1 MRNVIEVNGIS
12 KRYRLGKI
20 GADTLVDDFKRLV
33 SKIMGTGDP
42 FDADAEVN
50 AREVKG
56 SSKYVWALKDISFN
70 VEQGSVVGILGRNGA
85 GKSTLLKILS
95 RVAEPTRGSFRIKG
109 RVASLLEVGTGF
121 HPDLSGAENI
131 YLNGAIL
138 GMSRKEIASKYDEIV
153 AFSGVERYIDTPIK
167 KYSSGMKV
175 RLGFAVAAH
184 LEAEILIVDE
194 VLAVGDA
201 EFQSKCL
208 AKMQN
213 VAGDGRTV
221 IFVSHNLSA
230 VRNLCT
236 RGIVIEHGM
245 VAFDGTSADAID
257 AYRGGGAK
265 NTGFVIEVEES
276 ANVPFS
282 FRRAAITTEDGS
294 LKGEYEFAD
303 SVNVVA
309 EIFTR
314 EVRRDSVIGV
324 HLEDATGN
332 TIFVSTSDEAVGFKV
347 ADEADKVSLVKIALP
362 TALLKPGVYFI
373 SLSARGK
380 SDKPYHKL
388 ERCLQFTIG
397 DTRTY
402 RGMKNLYRKTAI
414 VAPEL
419 GWSAA
424 AAFPAN
430 S

>member
-1 MRNVIEVNGIS
+1 MGNVIEVNGIS

-33 SKIMGTGDP
+33 SKVRGKGDP
-42 FDADAEVN
+42 FDANAEVN
-50 AREVKG
+50 ARNVKG
-56 SSKYVWALKDISFN
+56 NSKYVWALKDISFN

-95 RVAEPTRGSFRIKG
+95 RVAEPSRGSFRIKG

-236 RGIVIEHGM
+236 RGIVIEQGM
-245 VAFDGTSADAID
+245 MSFEGTSSDAID
-257 AYRGGGAK
+257 AYKGGSTKAS
-265 NTGFVIEVEES
+265 GFQMTINERP
-276 ANVPFS
+276 AVPFNFTRVAMVNS
-282 FRRAAITTEDGS
+282 AGKISGEFEFTESIG
-294 LKGEYEFAD
+294 
-303 SVNVVA
+303 VVG
-309 EIFTR
+309 EIFTS

-324 HLEDATGN
+324 HLEDAAGN
-332 TIFVSTSDEAVGFKV
+332 TIYVSTSDESQG
-347 ADEADKVSLVKIALP
+347 LKIAQEANVTSVFRINLP
-362 TALLKPGVYFI
+362 TSLLKPGLYFI

-380 SDKPYHKL
+380 TDKPYHKL
-388 ERCLQFTIG
+388 EHCLQFTIN
-397 DTRTY
+397 DSTTY
-402 RGMKNLYRKTAI
+402 RGMKNLYRKVAV
-414 VAPEL
+414 VAPEI
-419 GWSAA
+419 GWVTASE
-424 AAFPAN
+424 FPEN
-430 S
+430 V

>member
-1 MRNVIEVNGIS
+1 MSNVIEVNGIS

-33 SKIMGTGDP
+33 SKIKGTGDP

-50 AREVKG
+50 ARNVKG
-56 SSKYVWALKDISFN
+56 NSKYVWALKDITFN
-70 VEQGSVVGILGRNGA
+70 AEQGSVVGILGRNGA

-95 RVAEPTRGSFRIKG
+95 RVAEPSRGSFRIKG

-131 YLNGAIL
+131 FLNGAIL

-208 AKMQN
+208 SKMQN

-245 VAFDGTSADAID
+245 MSFEGTASDAID
-257 AYRGGGAK
+257 AYKGGSLKAS
-265 NTGFVIEVEES
+265 GFELTVDERPS
-276 ANVPFS
+276 VPFS
-282 FRRAAITTEDGS
+282 FRRVAMMNGTGNISGSFEFTE
-294 LKGEYEFAD
+294 A
-303 SVNVVA
+303 VNVVA
-309 EIFTR
+309 EIFTA
-314 EVRRDSVIGV
+314 EARRDSVIGIHV
-324 HLEDATGN
+324 EDVTGN
-332 TIFVSTSDEAVGFKV
+332 TIFVSTSDESEGLKV
-347 ADEADKVSLVKIALP
+347 AQEAEQVSVVKIALP
-362 TALLKPGVYFI
+362 TSLLKPGVYFI
-373 SLSARGK
+373 TLSARGK
-380 SDKPYHKL
+380 TDKPYHKL
-388 ERCLQFTIG
+388 ERCLQFSIS
-397 DTRTY
+397 DTTTY
-402 RGMKNLYRKTAI
+402 RGMKNLYRKTAV
-414 VAPEL
+414 VAPEI
-419 GWSAA
+419 GWETVSVY
-424 AAFPAN
+424 PVK
-430 S
+430 